1 MRHRRIIGV
10 VTKRWMRQLVV
21 ASVEGDDRLV
31 GRPEGPTRRTGR
43 GDAGADGRG
52 TSLARGCSSEMRRTA
67 SKKLSV
73 TIVSSKLETLQS
85 LDAYLRGA
93 GVTSNGT
100 RLLDR
105 LLEMTPRSSTAVVVF
120 PDEYGP
126 DLVERSVSALGRERP
141 DVLLV
146 VVTSEPQRFERML
159 VRRHTSTVP
168 LVIPKPAWA
177 WTILDAIRTRLDANQ
192 AVDGSS

>member
-1 MRHRRIIGV
+1 
-10 VTKRWMRQLVV
+10 
-21 ASVEGDDRLV
+21 
-31 GRPEGPTRRTGR
+31 
-43 GDAGADGRG
+43 
-52 TSLARGCSSEMRRTA
+52 MRRTA
-67 SKKLSV
+67 PKRLSV
-73 TIVSSKLETLQS
+73 TIVSSNLETLQS

-105 LLEMTPRSSTAVVVF
+105 LLEMTPPTSTAVVVF
-120 PDEYGP
+120 PDEYGAG
-126 DLVERSVSALGRERP
+126 LVERSVSALGRERP
-141 DVLLV
+141 HVLVV

-159 VRRHTSTVP
+159 ERRRSATVP

-177 WTILDAIRTRLDANQ
+177 WTILDAIRARLDSNR